1 MGEYGGCKLAI
12 QYMSACFRHSWSR
25 SDGASTSSASRS
37 ERPRVSE
44 YHDVGYVAEILAQSL
59 ALRLRAAG
67 WRHFAAHANDD
78 YSSAGAHAV
87 GWVAYVVDTVALA
100 APAWHDPVAAGGTTA
115 VASLASYNGTNWQ
128 YE

>member
-1 MGEYGGCKLAI
+1 MARQLPPLPAPNVPEFLNTTMSDTWRKFWLNFLLYISESPGPQPLANVQLTPMTI
-12 QYMSACFRHSWSR
+12 
-25 SDGASTSSASRS
+25 
-37 ERPRVSE
+37 
-44 YHDVGYVAEILAQSL
+44 AQVL
-59 ALRLRAAG
+59 ALTP
-67 WRHFAAHANDD
+67 
-78 YSSAGAHAV
+78 SA